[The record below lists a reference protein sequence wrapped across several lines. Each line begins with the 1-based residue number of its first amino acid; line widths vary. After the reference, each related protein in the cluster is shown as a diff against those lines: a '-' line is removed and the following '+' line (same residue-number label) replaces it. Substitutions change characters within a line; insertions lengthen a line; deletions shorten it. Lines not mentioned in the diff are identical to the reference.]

1 MKLLLAFIL
10 TLSFAFTS
18 SSIFAS
24 DNNPDAILGFWK
36 TGEGNAVVQIY
47 KQEDRYFGKIVWL
60 KEPNDP
66 ATGKPKV
73 DVKNEDPKLKGRPVM
88 GMINLRDFKFAKANL
103 WEDGKIYDP
112 KSGEDYSSKIT
123 FIDANTIEVR
133 GYVGISMFGRTDT
146 WKRQQV
152 K

>member
-1 MKLLLAFIL
+1 MKQLLGLILSISMTFI
-10 TLSFAFTS
+10 
-18 SSIFAS
+18 AS
-24 DNNPDAILGFWK
+24 TVIAQDSTPDAILGFWK

-47 KQEDRYFGKIVWL
+47 KQEDRFFGKIVWL
-60 KEPNDP
+60 KDPNDP

-73 DVKNEDPKLKGRPVM
+73 DQKNEDPKLKGRPIL
-88 GMINLRDFKFAKANL
+88 GMINLRDFKFAKAKH

-123 FIDANTIEVR
+123 LIDQNTIEVR